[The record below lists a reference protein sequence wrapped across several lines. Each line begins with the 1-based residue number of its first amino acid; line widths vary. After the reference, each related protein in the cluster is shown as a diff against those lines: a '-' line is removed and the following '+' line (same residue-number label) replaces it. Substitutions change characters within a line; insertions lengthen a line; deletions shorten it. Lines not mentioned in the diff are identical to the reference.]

1 VQKYHFLY
9 GSTFQGPGTFSSN
22 DFSSFQRAGASRYS
36 AALLQ
41 SLHGLR
47 KVDLSS
53 CSVWWDEADDI
64 TGQCFFGPVKSMNW
78 KGRRLFHSLSL
89 GIQDDPSTCQVT
101 LKKKKHAVLVLQ
113 QATSDATEVLCYP
126 EALLNSKNS
135 SWMFVA
141 FQFGVTG
148 HVIPC
153 LYHPYLGH
161 WWVIITVILNRVGMT
176 CIKSSLVE
184 DRIWKTQFTKTI

>member
-1 VQKYHFLY
+1 MISHHSNVQVPADTLRLSFNHFTVYAKSTLAAARCDGMKRMISLVNVSLVRSNQWIGKDAACFIHY
-9 GSTFQGPGTFSSN
+9 PLGSKMIQV
-22 DFSSFQRAGASRYS
+22 
-36 AALLQ
+36 
-41 SLHGLR
+41 H
-47 KVDLSS
+47 
-53 CSVWWDEADDI
+53 
-64 TGQCFFGPVKSMNW
+64 VK
-78 KGRRLFHSLSL
+78 L
-89 GIQDDPSTCQVT
+89 